1 MRNIIIVLALI
12 LLLTTTAIANSYY
25 QELEI
30 TLDGDYT
37 LNTSLTL
44 PEVASVIDLVG
55 VGKAFIKSK
64 LIIVTDDID
73 SLKAWWELF

>member
-44 PEVASVIDLVG
+44 PEVASVIDLEG
-55 VGKAFIKSK
+55 IGKAFIKSK
-64 LIIVTDDID
+64 LIIVTEDID
-73 SLKAWWELF
+73 SLKAWWDLF

>member
-1 MRNIIIVLALI
+1 MRNLIIVLTLI
-12 LLLTTTAIANSYY
+12 LLLTTSSIANSYY